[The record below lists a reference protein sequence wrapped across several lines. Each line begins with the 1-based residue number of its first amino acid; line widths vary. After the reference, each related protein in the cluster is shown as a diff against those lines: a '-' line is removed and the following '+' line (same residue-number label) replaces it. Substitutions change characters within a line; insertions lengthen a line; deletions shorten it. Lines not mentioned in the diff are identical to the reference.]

1 MSVSTEMNTEPLRI
15 VWRMLNNKAPDLLLY
30 HFLKIANIL
39 NWRPN
44 QQKWKL
50 ITSLSEHICPV
61 YTHDSELLEVDAI
74 NEDSPIPN

>member
-1 MSVSTEMNTEPLRI
+1 MDVCLYWNEHRI
-15 VWRMLNNKAPDLLLY
+15 PTDALKYKAPGLLWY

-50 ITSLSEHICPV
+50 ITSLSKKTCPV